1 MQTLVARP
9 PALLERLEAADE
21 SKTIKSIF
29 TDSSAGIV
37 ERITHSLCA
46 DVEPIGE
53 DVIKRRI
60 ALIFDEFKKSDLSP
74 KVRSLLAEKTFYSI
88 IERAL
93 KPESIEMAYGIG
105 EGVLAILEEIAP
117 DIRRLR

>member
-9 PALLERLEAADE
+9 PALLDRLEAADE
-21 SKTIKSIF
+21 SKSINSIF

-37 ERITHSLCA
+37 ERLTHSLCA

-53 DVIKRRI
+53 DVIKRRT

-105 EGVLAILEEIAP
+105 EGVLAILVETAP